1 MLKLF
6 NDYPWF
12 ILINSII
19 ILIIYQ
25 YIIKNWNF
33 FTKQNVKFIRGA
45 PFLGVYGWAFL
56 SQEDFTATYKRC
68 YDTYPN
74 EQVIGIYEMGGK
86 PTYIIRDPEFIKRI
100 CCDDFEYFMNHH
112 FQINVQSDSLFS
124 RSLYLLRGQRWLEM
138 RSILN
143 SAFVDNKARLMF
155 SLLTDTSHTFSRDLR
170 NQLRA
175 ADNTYEC
182 DAKDLVTRY
191 ICDAIGSCSFGINV
205 NSLKDR
211 NNEFYK
217 TGISITTFNYWT
229 TFMFL
234 LFGCV
239 PKLMNFL
246 QVQIFQQQDID
257 YLRRI
262 VNGNVQKRKENGLIR
277 NDMINLLMEARQ
289 EKLNASAEDIE
300 DIYDSNSKKSDNGKY
315 NNFDAFK

>member
-19 ILIIYQ
+19 ILIVYQ
-25 YIIKNWNF
+25 YIVRNWNYF
-33 FTKQNVKFIRGA
+33 DRQKVKFIRGA
-45 PFLGVYGWAFL
+45 PFFGVYSWALL
-56 SQEDFTATYKRC
+56 SQEDFAATYKRC
-68 YDTYPN
+68 YDVYPS
-74 EQVIGIYEMGGK
+74 EQIIGIYEMGGK
-86 PTYIIRDPEFIKRI
+86 PTYLIRDPELIKRI
-100 CCDDFEYFMNHH
+100 CIDDFEYFMNHH
-112 FQINVQSDSLFS
+112 FQIDVQSDSLFS

-138 RSILN
+138 RTILN
-143 SAFVDNKARLMF
+143 LAFNDSKARLMF
-155 SLLTDTSHTFSRDLR
+155 SLLTDVSHTFSRDLR
-170 NQLRA
+170 KQLQQST
-175 ADNTYEC
+175 DNTYEC

-211 NNEFYK
+211 TNEFYQ

-246 QVQIFQQQDID
+246 QVQIFKQSDID
-257 YLRRI
+257 YLRKI
-262 VNGNVQKRKENGLIR
+262 VNGNVKKREETGLIR
-277 NDMINLLMEARQ
+277 NDMIHLLMEARRK
-289 EKLNASAEDIE
+289 KLNEMVENHED
-300 DIYDSNSKKSDNGKY
+300 DLYDSEQGTIKY
-315 NNFDAFK
+315 K